1 MYMLNAPTH
10 FGTPIDTHTLILPS
24 YMYSSTV
31 PSDVCDEEEEEGEE
45 EQEESEESEEEN
57 ESDLEGMA
65 PTPKRR
71 KLAREKTLKV
81 SLQSGWYPT
90 FRGIEGP
97 SCDMDPVN
105 SSAMDCL

>member
-1 MYMLNAPTH
+1 MYMLNAHTH
-10 FGTPIDTHTLILPS
+10 FGTPIHTHTLILPS

-31 PSDVCDEEEEEGEE
+31 PSDVCDEEEEGEKE
-45 EQEESEESEEEN
+45 EEESEEEN

-71 KLAREKTLKV
+71 KLAREKALKV
-81 SLQSGWYPT
+81 SLQSGRYPT

-105 SSAMDCL
+105 SSAMD